1 MDQRSVPYGMP
12 GDIPQ
17 HQQHTMQPGMQQHYN
32 LQDMMFDPLPM
43 SNSMYHQPS
52 AVGGHMMHQQHPGT
66 RAGGMQNLGGLMVQH
81 GVDDLDDLMNTLGD
95 SVGFQQQQHLGQMPN
110 HVYDQQLMPQH
121 PQASS
126 LQSGRTQGIPIT
138 SQAPPMQQNGMPGS
152 MHMNQMSPNGV
163 GVGGRMGVGI
173 HQQPNM
179 GTPVVSSNLGGLGIS
194 IPAPVSAVPRQ
205 ASVAPSAIVPTST
218 TSKSSNSSSR
228 ALATSS
234 NNDGS
239 SDEDGMGEDDAQKK
253 KERRRQQVR
262 YASRRRRKKQK
273 DEESF
278 LRDRIAELKEQIRI
292 IGGDL
297 TEQCSQMAGMSE
309 QALTEAYEKQMATVQ
324 TLRKDNN
331 KLKEQLLQHE
341 NFARMIQ
348 YGLNALPSDCR
359 DVDRKKIAGV
369 PMWISDQ
376 MNPLKGPTLVVD
388 LNLCHEAVRHAYNEL
403 KTFGPSVNSKTN
415 VCYAMGWKTELWAAS
430 TCLNFRAVRSISDKN
445 IREVADASW
454 EIITSPEKCKRIY
467 PDVKQLRILQKVTDD
482 IVVVHRIASVASDMS
497 DREFISVAF
506 RLRDGD
512 DYYIGLKSISVQTE
526 AAENCTRGEEC
537 QGWMFIGGENE
548 TSQWKAHFLGY
559 YDVKGEKDD
568 KVLNQLANEAMFGML
583 RWESEAMHPLSV

>member
-52 AVGGHMMHQQHPGT
+52 AVGGHMMHQQHPET

-138 SQAPPMQQNGMPGS
+138 SQAPPMQQNGMRGS

-205 ASVAPSAIVPTST
+205 AAVAQNPTGH
-218 TSKSSNSSSR
+218 SK
-228 ALATSS
+228 A
-234 NNDGS
+234 
-239 SDEDGMGEDDAQKK
+239 
-253 KERRRQQVR
+253 
-262 YASRRRRKKQK
+262 
-273 DEESF
+273 
-278 LRDRIAELKEQIRI
+278 
-292 IGGDL
+292 
-297 TEQCSQMAGMSE
+297 
-309 QALTEAYEKQMATVQ
+309 
-324 TLRKDNN
+324 
-331 KLKEQLLQHE
+331 
-341 NFARMIQ
+341 
-348 YGLNALPSDCR
+348 
-359 DVDRKKIAGV
+359 
-369 PMWISDQ
+369 
-376 MNPLKGPTLVVD
+376 PLG
-388 LNLCHEAVRHAYNEL
+388 
-403 KTFGPSVNSKTN
+403 
-415 VCYAMGWKTELWAAS
+415 
-430 TCLNFRAVRSISDKN
+430 
-445 IREVADASW
+445 
-454 EIITSPEKCKRIY
+454 EKCKRIY

-548 TSQWKAHFLGY
+548 ASQWKAHFLGY

-583 RWESEAMHPLSV
+583 RWESEAMHPTSV